1 MQRPYDSQMF
11 YNSLDEALRAPQR
24 QGMDQ
29 SGTYA
34 AKAADEGALD
44 AWKTVVG
51 AREGRAR
58 MANDRGSTRET
69 LANALARAQMQAEL
83 ERARQAMVTGDN
95 AAERDMKWK
104 MALQQMQRQTA
115 LDARDDARH
124 KDSLGEAA
132 KDRANKLDIAKTHRT
147 YPPAAR
153 AAGAGGGN
161 LALKSIESSINGL
174 IKQSSD
180 LTVAAPTWNVST
192 EGLQMAKAGMALS
205 GAMNATKN
213 KLERAKYMILA
224 GREDEGMRLAEQATA
239 EHEALSAQGD
249 MLLRSA
255 PKAGAPGAGQQVQ
268 APKPAW
274 NEDGP

>member
-83 ERARQAMVTGDN
+83 ERARQGMVAGDN
-95 AAERDMKWK
+95 AADRDMKWK

-124 KDSLGEAA
+124 RDSLGEAA

-153 AAGAGGGN
+153 AAGGGGGVN
-161 LALKSIESSINGL
+161 PIKSIESSINGL
-174 IKQSSD
+174 IKQSTD
-180 LTVAAPTWNVST
+180 LTQNALTWNAST
-192 EGLQMAKAGMALS
+192 EGRQMAQAATELS
-205 GAMNATKN
+205 SAMNATKA
-213 KLERAKYMILA
+213 KLEQAKVMFFA
-224 GREDEGMRLAEQATA
+224 GRQEEAMQLWAQASEEAATLAAVGNRM
-239 EHEALSAQGD
+239 SA
-249 MLLRSA
+249 SA
-255 PKAGAPGAGQQVQ
+255 PKAGAPGAGQQGQ